1 MDSQVVFMMC
11 PVLGRRKRSYK
22 QAMSEPDE
30 EQPEDEEL
38 QPPQNKTP
46 SPPCPAN
53 KVCRFFPLLGAC
65 PTCSVLTLALVCR
78 WYGPSGPSCTQCRRT
93 KCS

>member
-1 MDSQVVFMMC
+1 MTSLYDMLP

-30 EQPEDEEL
+30 EQLEDEEL
-38 QPPQNKTP
+38 QLPRNKTP

-53 KVCRFFPLLGAC
+53 KVSRFLPLLDVCHAC
-65 PTCSVLTLALVCR
+65 SILTLALVCR
-78 WYGPSGPSCTQCRRT
+78 WYGPSGLSCTQCRRT
-93 KCS
+93 RCS